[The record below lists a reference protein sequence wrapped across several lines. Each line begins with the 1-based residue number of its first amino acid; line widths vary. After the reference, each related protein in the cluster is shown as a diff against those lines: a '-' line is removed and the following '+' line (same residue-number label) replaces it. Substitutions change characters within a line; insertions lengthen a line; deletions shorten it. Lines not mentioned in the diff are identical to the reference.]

1 MPEEP
6 LPTREISG
14 YLKPED
20 ALQVDSAYRFSEA
33 AHQGQFR
40 ISGDPYI
47 SHPLAVARI
56 LAEWRLDGQTLTAAL
71 LHDVME
77 DTAVTKDQLANL
89 FGQAVADLVDGVS
102 KLDRIEF
109 QTQED
114 AQAENFRKMLL
125 AMASDVRVILIKLA
139 DRLHNMRT
147 LDAMYPAKRKRIA
160 RETLEIY
167 AQIANRMGL
176 NSIYQELEDLS
187 FKHLYPYRYRVF
199 SKAIKAARG
208 NRREVVGKILDN
220 IVQRLKEAGIEAQ
233 TTGREKH
240 LYSIY
245 RKMLEKKLSFSEV
258 QDIYGFR
265 VVVKD
270 IPTCY
275 YALGV
280 LHGLYKPIPGKFK
293 DYIALPKSNGYQSLH
308 TSLFGPYGTPIEI
321 QIRTTEMHKI
331 AEAGVASHWLYKSSE
346 ANLSEMQRKTH
357 QWLQSLL
364 ESLGESTDSVEFL
377 EHLKV
382 DLFPDEIY
390 VFTPKGKILVLP
402 KGATPVDFA
411 YSVHTDIGSRCLSV
425 RINGELKPLR
435 TPLRNGDT
443 VEILTAP
450 YAKPNP
456 AWLEY
461 VITGKARTHIRHYLK
476 TMQHEQSAM
485 LGDRLLNQAM
495 AALKIPPESV
505 DDAKWDRLLKSTG
518 AKSRQDILTDIG
530 LGRRLGIVVAKRLV
544 NGEVASQEE
553 KPAPL
558 VIRGSEGMA
567 VEFAK
572 CCSPIPGDPILGFI
586 KKGQGLIIH
595 THDCP
600 VVRKSRVDPA
610 KCLDVEWDSE
620 ITRQFDVSV
629 RLEVRN
635 QRGVLARVAAE
646 IAEAGSNIENISME
660 GEGSYTTINFTLQV
674 SNRMHLAQVMR
685 ALRKIPDVVKISR
698 VKA

>member
-1 MPEEP
+1 MA
-6 LPTREISG
+6 G
-14 YLKPED
+14 YLRPED
-20 ALQVDSAYRFSEA
+20 AAQLEAAYRFSEA
-33 AHQGQFR
+33 AHRGQFR
-40 ISGDPYI
+40 ISGEPYI
-47 SHPLAVARI
+47 SHPLAVAGI
-56 LAEWRLDGQTLTAAL
+56 LAEWRLDAQTLCAAL

-77 DTAVTKDQLANL
+77 DTSVPKRQIIDL
-89 FGQAVADLVDGVS
+89 FGQPVADLVDGVS

-109 QTQED
+109 QTKED

-160 RETLEIY
+160 KETLEIY

-187 FKHLYPYRYRVF
+187 FKHLYPLRYRVLN
-199 SKAIKAARG
+199 KAIKAARG
-208 NRREVVGKILDN
+208 NRRKVVDKILEN
-220 IVQRLKEAGIEAQ
+220 IVQKLKEAGIDAQ

-245 RKMLEKKLSFSEV
+245 RKMVEKQLSFSEV

-275 YALGV
+275 HALGV
-280 LHGLYKPIPGKFK
+280 LHSLYKPIHGKFK

-321 QIRTTEMHKI
+321 QIRTAEMHKI
-331 AEAGVASHWLYKSSE
+331 AESGVASHWLYKSSE
-346 ANLSEMQRKTH
+346 SNLNEMQRKAH

-435 TPLRNGDT
+435 THLRNGDT

-456 AWLEY
+456 NWLEY
-461 VITGKARTHIRHYLK
+461 VITGKAKTHIRHYLK
-476 TMQHEQSAM
+476 TMQYEQSAQ
-485 LGDRLLNQAM
+485 LGERLLNQAF
-495 AALKIPPESV
+495 AALKIPSESI
-505 DDAKWDRLLKSTG
+505 DDGKWERLLRNTG

-530 LGRRLGIVVAKRLV
+530 LGRRLGIVVAKRLLS
-544 NGEVASQEE
+544 GEGASQEE

-572 CCSPIPGDPILGFI
+572 CCYPIPGDDILGVI
-586 KKGQGLIIH
+586 KKEQGLTIH
-595 THDCP
+595 THDCSY
-600 VVRKSRVDPA
+600 VRKSRVDPA
-610 KCLDVEWDSE
+610 KCLDVEWDSD
-620 ITRQFDVSV
+620 ITRQFDVSI

-635 QRGVLARVAAE
+635 QRGVLAKVAAE
-646 IAEAGSNIENISME
+646 IAAAGSNIENISME
-660 GEGSYTTINFTLQV
+660 GEGSYTNINFTLQV
-674 SNRMHLAQVMR
+674 SNRVHLAQVMR
-685 ALRKIPDVVKISR
+685 ALRRIPDVSKIIR
-698 VKA
+698 VKS

>member
-1 MPEEP
+1 MPDDEHNI
-6 LPTREISG
+6 REFTG

-20 ALQVDSAYRFSEA
+20 ILQVEAAFRFSEA

-56 LAEWRLDGQTLTAAL
+56 LAEWRLDAQTLIAAL

-77 DTAVTKDQLANL
+77 DTEVSKEQLAHL
-89 FGQAVADLVDGVS
+89 FGQPVADLVDGVS
-102 KLDRIEF
+102 KLDKIEF

-147 LDAMYPAKRKRIA
+147 LDAMYPAKRKRIS

-187 FKHLYPYRYRVF
+187 FKHLYPFRYKIF

-208 NRREVVGKILDN
+208 NRREVVGKILDS
-220 IVQRLKEAGIEAQ
+220 IVQRLKEAGIDAQ

-275 YALGV
+275 YALGA

-364 ESLGESTDSVEFL
+364 ESLGESADSVEFL

-435 TPLRNGDT
+435 TQLRNGDT

-476 TMQHEQSAM
+476 TMQYEQSAQ
-485 LGDRLLNQAM
+485 LGEKLLNQAM
-495 AALKIPPESV
+495 AALKIPPDSIDEG
-505 DDAKWDRLLKSTG
+505 KWERLIRATG
-518 AKSRQDILTDIG
+518 SKSRQDILTDIG
-530 LGRRLGIVVAKRLV
+530 LGRRLGIVVAKRLAE
-544 NGEVASQEE
+544 GEIASPEE
-553 KPAPL
+553 KPVPL

-572 CCSPIPGDPILGFI
+572 CCSPIPGDPIIGFI

-600 VVRKSRVDPA
+600 LVRRSRVDPA
-610 KCLDVEWDSE
+610 KCLDVEWANE
-620 ITRQFDVSV
+620 IGRQFEVGI

-635 QRGVLARVAAE
+635 QRGVLASIAAE
-646 IAEAGSNIENISME
+646 IAGAGSNIENISME

-674 SNRMHLAQVMR
+674 NNRMHLAQVMR